1 MITALVQ
8 FHLPAPITLEEA
20 TRRFEISAPNYQNVA
35 GLIRKHYLRSED
47 GRVTG
52 GIYFWE
58 TRQAAERLF
67 DGEWRERVR
76 KHYGAEPT
84 ITWFDS
90 PVTVDN
96 QAGGMITKAA

>member
-8 FHLPAPITLEEA
+8 FHLPAPIPLEEA
-20 TRRFEISAPNYQNVA
+20 TRRFETSAPHYRNLP

-47 GRVTG
+47 GRIAG

-58 TRQAAERLF
+58 TRRAAERVY
-67 DGEWRERVR
+67 DGEWRERVC
-76 KHYGAEPT
+76 KLYGVEPT

-96 QAGGMITKAA
+96 QGGGTITKAA